1 MGLKRETWC
10 HFGKAWC
17 HFVWFDWLACLPFCF
32 VFLFGCFIGVCV
44 RECLLLYLLL
54 FLRTVFSLYQSV
66 TLLDLQRCIFEIL
79 HLWFNPQLSS
89 FPPPLRPPIRQRA
102 VFAKAV
108 IHASKRVK
116 PTTTDRRNSLH
127 QLPALKAP
135 YLLPTL
141 QEIEASDTSQMI
153 KSIGSCTGP
162 CKWLDFRCS
171 IDSIQLYWIHP

>member
-32 VFLFGCFIGVCV
+32 VFLGCVSENVCY
-44 RECLLLYLLL
+44 CICFYSWGLCSPCISLSSYS
-54 FLRTVFSLYQSV
+54 TCKDVF
-66 TLLDLQRCIFEIL
+66 FKIL
-79 HLWFNPQLSS
+79 HLCFKPPQRPP
-89 FPPPLRPPIRQRA
+89 FPPPSPLRFGRGQ

-135 YLLPTL
+135 PTCRRPRRRIPHTHD
-141 QEIEASDTSQMI
+141 QE
-153 KSIGSCTGP
+153 
-162 CKWLDFRCS
+162 
-171 IDSIQLYWIHP
+171 YWELHRTL